1 MKKKLAVLLSLAMVL
16 TFALAACGG
25 GGGDVSDSKYVG
37 TWVADTMSFAGES
50 GDFDNAITL
59 VLNDDG
65 TGTFSGVDEEGNPE
79 VTDFTWSLTSDGF
92 KTAGDVKLKFKEDGD
107 AIVAK
112 ILGAE
117 MRFVRA
123 AEGESSEGESGF
135 TFGDGAAYGYGGDDP
150 VEAAC
155 YKYMVETVGKNFD
168 AADFSIPTVNI
179 VHEDF
184 TPEDEV
190 LVFGDFWVENYN
202 ADGDILKCVSGG
214 NFPGCMHVSK
224 ADNTVTAFDQV
235 ADGGKFEESAKE
247 IFGDN
252 YEDFMKVYSDSDARA
267 ENRKIT
273 VSDFVNLNDLDFK
286 YYQDEGWDPV
296 ELYHAGE

>member
-1 MKKKLAVLLSLAMVL
+1 MKKKLAILLSFAMVL
-16 TFALAACGG
+16 TLALAACGGG
-25 GGGDVSDSKYVG
+25 GGGDVSDSKYLG
-37 TWVADTMSFAGES
+37 TWVADSMSFAGES

-65 TGTFSGVDEEGNPE
+65 TGTFSGVDEDGNPE
-79 VTDFTWSLTSDGF
+79 VSDFTWSETSDGF

-123 AEGESSEGESGF
+123 DENGGSEGGF

-168 AADFSIPTVNI
+168 AAEYSIPTVNI
-179 VHEDF
+179 INEDF

-190 LVFGDFWVENYN
+190 LVYGNFWVENYN
-202 ADGDILKCVSGG
+202 ADGDTLKCVSGG

-235 ADGGKFEESAKE
+235 ADGGEFEESAKE

-252 YEDFMKVYSDSDARA
+252 YDDFMKVYSDSDARA

-273 VSDFVNLNDLDFK
+273 VSDFVNLNGLDFK

-296 ELYHAGE
+296 ELYPAAE